1 MGNKVPTVSAIK
13 DPLELANVERAV
25 PIEIE
30 NSQPCALAQKRVDIP
45 RGCGVIRRR
54 AFPVLEDNSRLVEG
68 DRLDRTFKHFP
79 LSSFYIDLD
88 HHRVIALWQ
97 GIVEALRAHGNL
109 LDSRSG
115 RIGTA
120 TEAAQSRLVPHV
132 YECPLSA
139 AIRESGLSYVDLW
152 ETSTKTLAKL
162 RQRLVDDMPPMGCK
176 TDDLLENTAAVT
188 TYVDAIRVL
197 A

>member
-1 MGNKVPTVSAIK
+1 
-13 DPLELANVERAV
+13 
-25 PIEIE
+25 
-30 NSQPCALAQKRVDIP
+30 
-45 RGCGVIRRR
+45 
-54 AFPVLEDNSRLVEG
+54 
-68 DRLDRTFKHFP
+68 
-79 LSSFYIDLD
+79 
-88 HHRVIALWQ
+88 
-97 GIVEALRAHGNL
+97 
-109 LDSRSG
+109 
-115 RIGTA
+115 
-120 TEAAQSRLVPHV
+120 LVPHV